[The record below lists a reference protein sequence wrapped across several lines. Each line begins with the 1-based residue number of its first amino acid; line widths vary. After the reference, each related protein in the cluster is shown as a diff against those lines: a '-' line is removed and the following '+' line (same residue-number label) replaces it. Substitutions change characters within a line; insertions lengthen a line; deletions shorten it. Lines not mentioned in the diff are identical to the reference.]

1 MPKPLPPLPPDEPE
15 QIGPLYFVPNADYPY
30 PFRVEKPPR
39 FWLDEQTG
47 LLKDAVEVYLRTE
60 PLNRE
65 QFELLILYLRQYV
78 ERAIITADA
87 DRPRLL
93 SQLAKLR
100 NVNEMTAY
108 VEELA
113 EWGLEPF

>member
-1 MPKPLPPLPPDEPE
+1 MYFEPN
-15 QIGPLYFVPNADYPY
+15 PDYPY

-47 LLKDAVEVYLRTE
+47 LLKAAVEVYFRTE
-60 PLNRE
+60 PLTPA
-65 QFELLILYLRQYV
+65 QLDLLLLYLHQYI
-78 ERAIITADA
+78 ERAVIAADA

-93 SQLAKLR
+93 SRLPRLK
-100 NVNEMTAY
+100 NVNDLTNF
-108 VEELA
+108 VDELA